1 MTPLQNNQVI
11 LLGYMAD
18 AFTFSH
24 SVTEENFFT
33 FTLEVERTSGTKDYL
48 PIMISEKLIDKNES
62 YMNKPV
68 CVVGQFRS
76 YNKKTEGATRIMLH
90 IFAMD
95 FYVTEDDPYIN
106 EAYFSGYIC
115 KNPTYRT
122 TPLGRQI
129 SDVMIAVPRKCGKS
143 DYIPC
148 VIWGRDA
155 VCVSRM
161 DIGTQIT
168 VSGRIQSREYQKQI
182 DGVTETK
189 MAYEVSVVKLAG
201 G

>member
-11 LLGYMAD
+11 LLGYMTD
-18 AFTFSH
+18 DFTFSH
-24 SVTEENFFT
+24 EVTEEKFFT

-48 PIMISEKLIDKNES
+48 PIMISEKLIDKNEN
-62 YMNKPV
+62 YMDKPV

-76 YNKKTEGATRIMLH
+76 FNKKTESATHIMLH

-95 FYVTEDDPYIN
+95 FYVTEDDSYMN
-106 EAYFSGYIC
+106 EATFNGYIC

-129 SDVMIAVPRKCGKS
+129 SDVMIAVPRKCGKN

-148 VIWGRDA
+148 VFWGRDA
-155 VCVSRM
+155 VYVSRM
-161 DIGTQIT
+161 DVGTQINF
-168 VSGRIQSREYQKQI
+168 SGRIQSREYQKQI

>member
-11 LLGYMAD
+11 LLGYMTD
-18 AFTFSH
+18 DFTFSH
-24 SVTEENFFT
+24 EVTEEKFFT

-48 PIMISEKLIDKNES
+48 PIMISEKLIDKNEN
-62 YMNKPV
+62 YIDKPV

-76 YNKKTEGATRIMLH
+76 FNKKTEGATHIMLH

-95 FYVTEDDPYIN
+95 FYVTEDDSYMN
-106 EAYFSGYIC
+106 EATFNGYIC

-129 SDVMIAVPRKCGKS
+129 SDVMIAVPRKCGKN

-148 VIWGRDA
+148 VFWGRDA
-155 VCVSRM
+155 VYVSRM
-161 DIGTQIT
+161 DVGTQIIF
-168 VSGRIQSREYQKQI
+168 SGRIQSREYQKQI

>member
-1 MTPLQNNQVI
+1 MTPLQSNQVI

-18 AFTFSH
+18 DFTFSH
-24 SVTEENFFT
+24 SVTEEKFFT
-33 FTLEVERTSGTKDYL
+33 FTLEVERISGTKDYL
-48 PIMISEKLIDKNES
+48 PIMISEKLIDKNEN
-62 YMNKPV
+62 YIENPV

-76 YNKKTEGATRIMLH
+76 FNKKTEGATHIMLH

-106 EAYFSGYIC
+106 EAYFTGYIC

-155 VCVSRM
+155 VLVSRM
-161 DIGTQIT
+161 EVGKQIT
-168 VSGRIQSREYQKQI
+168 VAGRIQSREYQKQV
-182 DGVTETK
+182 DGVAENK
-189 MAYEVSVVKLAG
+189 VAYEVSINKLAG

>member
-1 MTPLQNNQVI
+1 MTPLQSNQVI

-18 AFTFSH
+18 DFTFSH
-24 SVTEENFFT
+24 CVTEEKFFT
-33 FTLEVERTSGTKDYL
+33 FTMEVERISGTKDYL
-48 PIMISEKLIDKNES
+48 PIMISEKLIDKNEN
-62 YMNKPV
+62 YIDKPV

-76 YNKKTEGATRIMLH
+76 FNKKTEGATHIMLH

-95 FYVTEDDPYIN
+95 FYVTEDDSCIN
-106 EAYFSGYIC
+106 EAYFTGYIC

-155 VCVSRM
+155 VLVSRM
-161 DIGTQIT
+161 EVGKQIT
-168 VSGRIQSREYQKQI
+168 VAGRIQSREYQKQV
-182 DGVTETK
+182 DGVAENK
-189 MAYEVSVVKLAG
+189 VAYEVSINKLAG